1 MNSIRNQNRYIEST
15 VIFALDELKHLAPK
29 MINLG
34 LPKSVKHYNVYKQ
47 YQMAI
52 DSFNKNRSN
61 ENRLSLN
68 LAKQRYK
75 YLENKLNR
83 QYKNQ
88 QGNMLSKLRKSN
100 PKRLYRKFKKRKTTC
115 YTRYLTWEVR
125 RTFQKL
131 NIKRQD
137 WWYKPWY
144 NWNCVWWKRTRFV
157 YYQVETGES
166 YWYW

>member
-1 MNSIRNQNRYIEST
+1 M
-15 VIFALDELKHLAPK
+15 IFALDELKHLAPK

-115 YTRYLTWEVR
+115 YTRYLT
-125 RTFQKL
+125 
-131 NIKRQD
+131 
-137 WWYKPWY
+137 
-144 NWNCVWWKRTRFV
+144 
-157 YYQVETGES
+157 
-166 YWYW
+166 